1 MRSFLFILTIIAAVC
16 FAFPLWA
23 SYPKWVANSETFNLF
38 LWWSILLIL
47 MVIGFFVISGDKNT
61 TTTTIITPS
70 DPTFEST
77 AVTQME
83 GTTTDPT
90 YEYIIVVNDGN
101 NEEVTVILE
110 SATTTTNG
118 TTTDIKTQFT
128 LSKYTKNVY
137 ELSGNTTNATPKVEL
152 ENKQVNIVLKA
163 TNTSGKTATQTF
175 TISPV
180 STNA

>member
-61 TTTTIITPS
+61 TTPDSTPS

-77 AVTQME
+77 AVTKME
-83 GTTTDPT
+83 GTTIDPT
-90 YEYIIVVNDGN
+90 YEYVIVVNDGN
-101 NEEVTVILE
+101 NEEVTVTLE
-110 SATTTTNG
+110 SATETTDG
-118 TTTDIKTQFT
+118 TTSDVKTQFT

-137 ELSGNTTNATPKVEL
+137 VLAGNTTTEGTKIKLVNQE
-152 ENKQVNIVLKA
+152 VNIDLKA
-163 TNTSGKTATQTF
+163 TNTSGKTATQEF

>member
-1 MRSFLFILTIIAAVC
+1 MRSFLFILTIIAAAC

-47 MVIGFFVISGDKNT
+47 MVIGFFVISADKKT
-61 TTTTIITPS
+61 TTPDSTPS

-77 AVTQME
+77 AVTQMGGSE
-83 GTTTDPT
+83 TDPT
-90 YEYIIVVNDGN
+90 YEYVIVVNDVN
-101 NEEVTVILE
+101 NEEVTVTLE
-110 SATTTTNG
+110 SATVSG
-118 TTTDIKTQFT
+118 TTPDIKSQFT

-137 ELSGNTTNATPKVEL
+137 ELNGNTTTDGIKTEL
-152 ENKQVNIVLKA
+152 VNQEVNIVLKA
-163 TNTSGKTATQTF
+163 TNTSGKTGTQEF

-180 STNA
+180 STNE